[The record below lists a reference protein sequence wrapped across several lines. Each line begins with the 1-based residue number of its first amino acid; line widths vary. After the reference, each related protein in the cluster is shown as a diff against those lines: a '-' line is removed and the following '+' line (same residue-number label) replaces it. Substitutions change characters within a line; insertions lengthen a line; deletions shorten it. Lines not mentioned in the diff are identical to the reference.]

1 MPSFVITNQ
10 PNCALADGYLLMPN
24 AFDNQL
30 YCFGKGLSATT
41 LSAPETTQTMGTSI
55 LLKGTVTD
63 QSPGQTAQGIPA
75 KGTPAISDES
85 MTAWMEYLYMQQPMP
100 TNATG
105 VEVVVEVLD
114 PNNNYYEVG
123 RTTSDASGF
132 YSLVFTPEVSG
143 KYTIV
148 ARFAGSE
155 SYFSS
160 SAETALNVADAPAPT
175 TAPSTAPVS
184 SADQYILPGIIG
196 IIIAIAVVGIIL
208 GFLVTKKRP

>member
-1 MPSFVITNQ
+1 
-10 PNCALADGYLLMPN
+10 MPN
-24 AFDNQL
+24 AYDNQL
-30 YCFGKGLSATT
+30 YCYGKGLSATT
-41 LSAPETTQTMGTSI
+41 ISAPETTQTLGSEI
-55 LLKGTVTD
+55 LVKGTVTD

-75 KGTPAISDES
+75 KGTPAISDDS
-85 MTAWMEYLYMQQPMP
+85 MSAWMEYLYMQQPQP

-105 VEVVVEVLD
+105 VQVVIEALD

-132 YSLVFTPEVSG
+132 YRLTFMPEVPG

-160 SAETALNVADAPAPT
+160 SAETAVNIDDAPSATPEPT
-175 TAPSTAPVS
+175 QPVQSMADTYLLPSVVA
-184 SADQYILPGIIG
+184 IIV
-196 IIIAIAVVGIIL
+196 AIAVVGAVL
-208 GFLVTKKRP
+208 ALLMLRKRA